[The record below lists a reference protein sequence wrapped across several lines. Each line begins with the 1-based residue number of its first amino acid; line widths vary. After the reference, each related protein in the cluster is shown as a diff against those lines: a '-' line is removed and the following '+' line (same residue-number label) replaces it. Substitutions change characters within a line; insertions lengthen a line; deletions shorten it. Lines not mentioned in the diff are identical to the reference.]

1 MDERKKLALL
11 EEMMELDEG
20 ELSVDMELD
29 SICEFNSMA
38 KLGLVVLMND
48 EFSKHLTNDQIKA
61 FSTVQDIL
69 DYME

>member
-20 ELSVDMELD
+20 ELSADMELD

>member
-20 ELSVDMELD
+20 ELSADMELD

-38 KLGLVVLMND
+38 KLGLVVLMSD
-48 EFSKHLTNDQIKA
+48 EFSKQLTNDQIKN

-69 DYME
+69 DYMG